1 MEEQLSLRELFSCL
15 ALGEQVEPLLQQ
27 NRVLNV
33 DLRVKEREVVVCV
46 RSEAYLPLSVLIR
59 AEQQLREYYE
69 LRRVTIEPRY
79 DPNLLSHMDFADV
92 TGVLSVDYPPA
103 PAVLAGCRWE
113 VEGSTLH
120 AYLRGNGLAD
130 LQPHL
135 RRAEE
140 WLSECFESSV
150 HLELHG
156 GPELSAEQLFEQT
169 KRIRE
174 EVLEHAPAPV
184 QQPVKEQK
192 QEAPVQEPGM
202 IYGKPFFQEPI
213 PMSEVNLDM
222 FKVCVEGEVF
232 AVNHKELTKAKAWV
246 VNFYMTDHTGSIC
259 VNQYMEMA
267 KAKPILDAIH
277 GPNP

>member
-1 MEEQLSLRELFSCL
+1 MDEQHSLRELFSCL

-27 NRVLNV
+27 NTVVNV

-79 DPNLLSHMDFADV
+79 ALNLLAHMDFADV
-92 TGVLSVDYPPA
+92 TGVLSAYYPPA

-113 VEGSTLH
+113 VEGSTLR

-140 WLSECFESSV
+140 WLSPDTDFHEFIYNLYV
-150 HLELHG
+150 PLEARA
-156 GPELSAEQLFEQT
+156 AE
-169 KRIRE
+169 
-174 EVLEHAPAPV
+174 
-184 QQPVKEQK
+184 
-192 QEAPVQEPGM
+192 
-202 IYGKPFFQEPI
+202 
-213 PMSEVNLDM
+213 
-222 FKVCVEGEVF
+222 
-232 AVNHKELTKAKAWV
+232 
-246 VNFYMTDHTGSIC
+246 
-259 VNQYMEMA
+259 
-267 KAKPILDAIH
+267 
-277 GPNP
+277 